1 MISTSSMNISLVITE
16 FLHVFK
22 DLLAIGILSI
32 TWLSLFF
39 VCVCVLNNF
48 QKLFTL
54 DSNFFSDRF
63 LCMYIELSDY
73 YLCICTCIINIL
85 SLICYFTLCIWYFGK
100 IFHFLFSSEIFSFS
114 YHWLLFASTSYLKDY
129 QCFYNN
135 EIIKVN
141 DIQFLSFPYFT
152 VNHPAPSLLIQ

>member
-1 MISTSSMNISLVITE
+1 MISISSMNISLVITE

-32 TWLSLFF
+32 TWPSLFF
-39 VCVCVLNNF
+39 VCVCVCVLNNL

-63 LCMYIELSDY
+63 PYMYIELSDY

-85 SLICYFTLCIWYFGK
+85 SLICYFSLCIWYFGK
-100 IFHFLFSSEIFSFS
+100 IFHFLFSSELFSFS
-114 YHWLLFASTSYLKDY
+114 SHWFLLQVLHIWRITSVFTIMKSLK
-129 QCFYNN
+129 
-135 EIIKVN
+135 
-141 DIQFLSFPYFT
+141 
-152 VNHPAPSLLIQ
+152 